1 MLGPPPGMLGGLVLE
16 QPVLIRDEDVVA
28 FVTGITAYPA
38 GFSFVIRVEA
48 RWTRGDDPTLD
59 EWNRSSV
66 DRDGFDLVV
75 AFGDGQ
81 RWHGGRD
88 RAGGCLVGRGVQS
101 SFGDTGTSH
110 KAEYWL
116 ASLPSSGPVQFEI
129 TLEPPTN
136 RGRSTSTTGIA
147 TVEGELLRQAARR
160 AVDLWG

>member
-1 MLGPPPGMLGGLVLE
+1 MVGGLVLE
-16 QPVLIRDEDVVA
+16 QPVLIRDNDVIA

-38 GFSFVIRVEA
+38 GFSFVMRVEA

-59 EWNRSSV
+59 EWNRSNV
-66 DRDGFDLVV
+66 DRNGLDLVV
-75 AFGDGQ
+75 SFADGQ
-81 RWHGGRD
+81 RWHARRD
-88 RAGGCLVGRGVQS
+88 RAGGLIRRGVQS
-101 SFGDTGTSH
+101 SFGDTDTSH

-147 TVEGELLRQAARR
+147 TVEGELLKQAARR
-160 AVDLWG
+160 AVDLWD